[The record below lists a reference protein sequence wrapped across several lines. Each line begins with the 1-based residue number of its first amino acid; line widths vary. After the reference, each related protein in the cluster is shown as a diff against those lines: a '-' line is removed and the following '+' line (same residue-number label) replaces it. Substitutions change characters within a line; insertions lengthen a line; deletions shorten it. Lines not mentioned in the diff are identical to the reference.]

1 MRLGDCSPGQGG
13 RVVTV
18 EGDPSLAQ
26 RLMELGIVEGA
37 EIEVIGVA
45 PLGDPIRVSLDR
57 TRLSIRR
64 CEARAVLIA
73 E

>member
-1 MRLGDCSPGQGG
+1 MRLGDCALGHRA
-13 RVVTV
+13 RVVRVDGEPT
-18 EGDPSLAQ
+18 LAQ
-26 RLMELGIVEGA
+26 RLMELGIVEGV

-45 PLGDPIRVSLDR
+45 PLGDPIQVSVDR

-64 CEARAVLIA
+64 GEARAIHLS